1 MLINMQGVDGT
12 AAEARV
18 GGGRV
23 FIKEGMT
30 CRPRTC
36 SSSRRVSKS
45 NSERSESSRRSSITV
60 DIDSNHVTFTVFTV
74 FAIRP
79 E

>member
-23 FIKEGMT
+23 FIKEG
-30 CRPRTC
+30 
-36 SSSRRVSKS
+36 
-45 NSERSESSRRSSITV
+45 
-60 DIDSNHVTFTVFTV
+60 VTYRAADLQFETPSFKIE
-74 FAIRP
+74 FRAF
-79 E
+79 

>member
-23 FIKEGMT
+23 FIKEGVT

-36 SSSRRVSKS
+36 SLRRRVSKS
-45 NSERSESSRRSSITV
+45 NSERSEDVVIMLRLQYVLSSR
-60 DIDSNHVTFTVFTV
+60 
-74 FAIRP
+74 
-79 E
+79 

>member
-23 FIKEGMT
+23 FIKEGVT

-36 SSSRRVSKS
+36 SLRRRVSKS
-45 NSERSESSRRSSITV
+45 NSERSESSRRDSITV
-60 DIDSNHVTFTVFTV
+60 DT
-74 FAIRP
+74 AIMLRLQYLMSSR
-79 E
+79 

>member
-23 FIKEGMT
+23 FIKEGVT

-36 SSSRRVSKS
+36 SLRRQVSKS
-45 NSERSESSRRSSITV
+45 NSEPSESSRRDSITE
-60 DIDSNHVTFTVFTV
+60 DIVIMLRLQYLLSS
-74 FAIRP
+74 R
-79 E
+79 